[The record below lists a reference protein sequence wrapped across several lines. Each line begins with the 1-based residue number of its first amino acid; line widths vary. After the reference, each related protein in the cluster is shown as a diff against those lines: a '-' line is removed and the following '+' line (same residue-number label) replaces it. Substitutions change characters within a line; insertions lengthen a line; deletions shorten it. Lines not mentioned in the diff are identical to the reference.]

1 MDYSILLLRS
11 ISFFFVIYIILFIFG
26 IVLFD
31 LTIFLTIYFILKVV
45 YAIYLIYRYN
55 SFRKFYVNTT
65 PIFEFTE
72 FDRKIIYSSALYIF
86 AFSFAEIYAFIRIKS
101 LENFIHLTS
110 GFGNSFG
117 SGSGSGFGS
126 GSGSGSD
133 SGSDFAGTHGTKI
146 MLNYLRDKINTTF
159 KV

>member
-55 SFRKFYVNTT
+55 SFRKFYVTTT

-101 LENFIHLTS
+101 LENYIHLTGI
-110 GFGNSFG
+110 GFG
-117 SGSGSGFGS
+117 GSGSGFGS
-126 GSGSGSD
+126 GSGSGS
-133 SGSDFAGTHGTKI
+133 GFEGTQGTKI
-146 MLNYLRDKINTTF
+146 MLNYLRDKIKTTF
-159 KV
+159 NV